1 MKQTTKNWLGVA
13 ALVFGSSAVTS
24 AVIKRTEP
32 APQPVQA
39 SQASPAASVAVPGGL
54 VDLTSAAESAVNSV
68 VYIKVTQA
76 GKTQRVQV
84 QDPSATSSVTSSAL
98 EAVSHSS
105 ASTRLPTVMQPAAA
119 LSSAPMATS

>member
-1 MKQTTKNWLGVA
+1 MA
-13 ALVFGSSAVTS
+13 A
-24 AVIKRTEP
+24 
-32 APQPVQA
+32 
-39 SQASPAASVAVPGGL
+39 PGGL

-84 QDPSATSSVTSSAL
+84 QDPFSDFFGDFFGL

-105 ASTRLPTVMQPAAA
+105 ANTRLPTVMQPAAA